1 MEFIKSKTKFAGP
14 SAQGVSDPRHHRFVH
29 WISFFV
35 VLVIG
40 FCFLELIRRDIP
52 EAPQG
57 RSRPKL
63 LPPVSVGDTHTPRDM
78 SLKIALVFNQFFF
91 VFRLIVWSKMPPKI
105 DPKTFKNHF

>member
-1 MEFIKSKTKFAGP
+1 M
-14 SAQGVSDPRHHRFVH
+14 GVSDPGHHRFVH

-63 LPPVSVGDTHTPRDM
+63 LASDSAGDGYTLRDM
-78 SLKIALVFNQFFF
+78 SLKIALVFYQFFPHFSIDFF
-91 VFRLIVWSKMPPKI
+91 VQNASPNRSPNL
-105 DPKTFKNHF
+105 